1 MQEEERD
8 IEAVT
13 LYSWIRA
20 LEGACYTDDVAAN
33 MPYSESNG
41 QWDVAVRST
50 GAVLNKTRCIVG
62 RSLKADCRLHSVYG
76 SPCKYAQFMLW
87 SIAGKSMTAE
97 EHNDVAASL
106 PRSWRWSRS

>member
-20 LEGACYTDDVAAN
+20 LEGACYTDEVAAN

-41 QWDVAVRST
+41 RWEVAVRST
-50 GAVLNKTRCIVG
+50 GAVLSKTRCIVG
-62 RSLKADCRLHSVYG
+62 RPLKADC
-76 SPCKYAQFMLW
+76 
-87 SIAGKSMTAE
+87 
-97 EHNDVAASL
+97 
-106 PRSWRWSRS
+106 